1 MEIEL
6 EQMLARREAV
16 ADEIAAIQERM
27 KQLEM

>member
-1 MEIEL
+1 
-6 EQMLARREAV
+6 MLARREAV